1 LLHLIS
7 DLLDLAKIEAG
18 RMQLNTEQL
27 PLWEIIEECH
37 HLVLPT
43 AQRRN
48 ITIHCSGNQHSGVA
62 VHADRIRLKQVVLNL
77 VSNAVKYNRDNGKIN
92 IEVQTLDDV
101 VRLSVQD
108 TGKGIEPQH
117 INKLFQAFSRL
128 GAESSA
134 IEGTGIGLYIAKTLI
149 ELMQG
154 RIQVESTPGEGTT
167 FLIEIPSSEQSGM
180 AECRQLKT
188 SVDGNKHSQ
197 ADSSQHTILYIE
209 DNPANLRLVKHVLR
223 FRPGIKLLTAITGA
237 EGLEIASLEIPD
249 LVLLDISLP
258 GMDGYEVLA
267 NLQNNEL
274 TQHIP
279 VIAVSANAMTGD
291 IEQGLSAGFIDY
303 ITKPIDINKL
313 LHAIDQT
320 MGHKLGA
327 A

>member
-1 LLHLIS
+1 
-7 DLLDLAKIEAG
+7 
-18 RMQLNTEQL
+18 
-27 PLWEIIEECH
+27 
-37 HLVLPT
+37 
-43 AQRRN
+43 
-48 ITIHCSGNQHSGVA
+48 
-62 VHADRIRLKQVVLNL
+62 
-77 VSNAVKYNRDNGKIN
+77 
-92 IEVQTLDDV
+92 
-101 VRLSVQD
+101 
-108 TGKGIEPQH
+108 
-117 INKLFQAFSRL
+117 
-128 GAESSA
+128 
-134 IEGTGIGLYIAKTLI
+134 
-149 ELMQG
+149 MQG